1 MSNLVVEPLLRLDSI
16 KKDFS
21 GVQVLH
27 GISIDIVGGEVLGIL
42 GENGAG
48 KSTLLKIINGIY
60 HASSGSITIDGK
72 PVEIRSPS
80 DAKKY
85 GIAMIPQEFNLV
97 ASLNVFENIFLGQ
110 ELKIGGVLDKSSMRK
125 RTVELLSLLD
135 TELNPDALI
144 EDLSVAE
151 KQMVEIAKALVY
163 DARILIMDEPT
174 TVLTSLEVD
183 VLFALIDKLKSQG
196 VTILFISHKLK
207 EVKRLCDRLMILR
220 DGHLVSLDNVVDIN
234 EQDMATKMVGR
245 ELNQIFPDKSVA
257 TSDVALRVSDLS
269 VKGSVDSIDFHV
281 HKGEVLGFAGLVGS
295 GRTEIAEAV
304 MGLRKRRTGKIE
316 VFGEPSE
323 IDDIKQAVQKG
334 LAYLSEDRQG
344 RGLVMGFDLTEN
356 ISLVSLPR
364 YTKVF
369 INHNLAKEKTEKYV
383 SQFDIKTA
391 SLDTELQY
399 LSGGNQ
405 QKVYLSKWMDTEP
418 KILILDEPTRGVDVN
433 TKKDIY
439 HFIRSL
445 TEKGLAVI
453 VISSEMEELIGLA
466 HRVLVMREGKLQ
478 GELEKEAITEQKI
491 MLLAAGLKA
500 KEKPRTPSEGGERMS
515 GAMK

>member
-1 MSNLVVEPLLRLDSI
+1 MDRHVDEPLLRLDSI

-27 GISIDIVGGEVLGIL
+27 GISIDIVAGEVLGIL

-60 HASSGSITIDGK
+60 HASSGTISIDGSQ
-72 PVEIRSPS
+72 VEIRSPS
-80 DAKKY
+80 DAKKH

-110 ELKIGGVLDKSSMRK
+110 EIKKGTLLDKYSMRQ
-125 RTVELLSLLD
+125 RTVELLSMLD

-183 VLFALIDKLKSQG
+183 VLFTLIDKLKAQG
-196 VTILFISHKLK
+196 VTVLFISHKLK

-220 DGHLVSLDNVVDIN
+220 DGNLVSLDNVSEIN

-245 ELNQIFPDKSVA
+245 ELNQIFPKKSIS
-257 TSDVALRVSDLS
+257 TKEVALKVSNLS
-269 VKGSVDSIDFHV
+269 LKGMVESIDFHV

-295 GRTEIAEAV
+295 GRTEVAEAV
-304 MGLRKRRTGKIE
+304 MGIRKKQSGQIE
-316 VFGEPSE
+316 VFGELVD
-323 IDDIKQAVQKG
+323 IHDIKQAVQKG

-356 ISLVSLPR
+356 ISLVSLSR
-364 YTKVF
+364 YTKGL
-369 INHNLAKEKTEKYV
+369 IRHKLARTKTEQYV
-383 SQFDIKTA
+383 SQFDIKAA

-439 HFIRSL
+439 HFIQNL
-445 TEKGLAVI
+445 TEQGLAVI

-466 HRVLVMREGKLQ
+466 HRVMVMREGKLQ
-478 GELEKEAITEQKI
+478 GELEKEAITEQQI
-491 MLLAAGLKA
+491 MLLAAGLQA
-500 KEKPRTPSEGGERMS
+500 EKTETQHTPSEKVS
-515 GAMK
+515 A

>member
-1 MSNLVVEPLLRLDSI
+1 MGKHVDEPLLCLDSI

-27 GISIDIVGGEVLGIL
+27 GISIDIVAGEVLGIL

-60 HASSGSITIDGK
+60 HASSGTISIDGSQ
-72 PVEIRSPS
+72 VEIRSPS
-80 DAKKY
+80 DAKKH

-110 ELKIGGVLDKSSMRK
+110 EIKKGALLDKYSMRQ
-125 RTVELLSLLD
+125 RTVELLLMLD

-183 VLFALIDKLKSQG
+183 VLFTLIDKLKAQG
-196 VTILFISHKLK
+196 VTVLFISHKLK

-220 DGHLVSLDNVVDIN
+220 DGNLVSLDNVSEIN

-245 ELNQIFPDKSVA
+245 ELNQIFPKKSIS
-257 TSDVALRVSDLS
+257 TKEVALKVSNLS
-269 VKGSVDSIDFHV
+269 LKGGGERIDFHV

-295 GRTEIAEAV
+295 GRTEVAEAV
-304 MGLRKRRTGKIE
+304 MGIRKRQSGQIE
-316 VFGEPSE
+316 VFGELVD
-323 IDDIKQAVQKG
+323 IHDIKQAVQKG

-356 ISLVSLPR
+356 ISLVSLSR
-364 YTKVF
+364 YTKGL
-369 INHNLAKEKTEKYV
+369 IRHKLARTKAKQYV
-383 SQFDIKTA
+383 SQFDIKAA

-439 HFIRSL
+439 HFIQNL
-445 TEKGLAVI
+445 TEQGLAVI

-466 HRVLVMREGKLQ
+466 HRVMVMREGKLQ
-478 GELEKEAITEQKI
+478 GELEKEAITEQQI
-491 MLLAAGLKA
+491 MLLAAGLQA
-500 KEKPRTPSEGGERMS
+500 EKTETQHIPSEKVS
-515 GAMK
+515 A

>member
-1 MSNLVVEPLLRLDSI
+1 MGNFLGEPLLRLDSI

-27 GISIDIVGGEVLGIL
+27 GISIDIFGGEVLGIL

-60 HASSGSITIDGK
+60 HASSGSISIDGHQ
-72 PVEIRSPS
+72 VDIRSPS

-110 ELKIGGVLDKSSMRK
+110 ELKKGVLLDKSSMRQ
-125 RTVELLSLLD
+125 RTVDLLSMLD

-144 EDLSVAE
+144 ENLSVAE

-163 DARILIMDEPT
+163 DARVLIMDEPT
-174 TVLTSLEVD
+174 TVLTNIEVN
-183 VLFALIDKLKSQG
+183 VLFTLIDKLKAQG

-220 DGHLVSLDNVVDIN
+220 DGHLVSLDNVAEIN

-245 ELNQIFPDKSVA
+245 ELNQIFPKKSIV
-257 TSDVALRVSDLS
+257 TSVVALKVSNLS
-269 VKGSVDSIDFHV
+269 VKDMVKSIDFHV
-281 HKGEVLGFAGLVGS
+281 NKGEVLGFAGLVGS

-304 MGLRKRRTGKIE
+304 MGLRKRQTGQIE
-316 VFGEPSE
+316 VFGERVD
-323 IDDIKQAVQKG
+323 IKNIKQAVGKG

-344 RGLVMGFDLTEN
+344 RGLVMGFNLIEN
-356 ISLVSLPR
+356 ISLVSLSR
-364 YTKVF
+364 YTKGL
-369 INHNLAKEKTEKYV
+369 INHRLAKAKTEQYV
-383 SQFDIKTA
+383 SQFDIKAA
-391 SLDTELQY
+391 SLETELQY

-439 HFIRSL
+439 HFIQSL
-445 TEKGLAVI
+445 TENGLAVI

-466 HRVLVMREGKLQ
+466 HRVLVMREGTLQ
-478 GELEKEAITEQKI
+478 GELEKEAITEQQI
-491 MLLAAGLKA
+491 MLLAAGLKT
-500 KEKPRTPSEGGERMS
+500 EKNDLEPILSENVS
-515 GAMK
+515 A

>member
-1 MSNLVVEPLLRLDSI
+1 MGKHVDEPLLRLDSI

-27 GISIDIVGGEVLGIL
+27 GISIDIVAGEVLGIL

-60 HASSGSITIDGK
+60 HASSGMISIDGS

-80 DAKKY
+80 DAKKH

-110 ELKIGGVLDKSSMRK
+110 EIKKGVLLNKSSMRQ
-125 RTVELLSLLD
+125 RTVELLLMLD

-183 VLFALIDKLKSQG
+183 VLFTLIDKLKAQG

-220 DGHLVSLDNVVDIN
+220 DGNLVSLDNVSEIN

-245 ELNQIFPDKSVA
+245 ELNQIFPEKSIS
-257 TSDVALRVSDLS
+257 TKEVALKVSNLS
-269 VKGSVDSIDFHV
+269 LKGVVESIDFHV

-295 GRTEIAEAV
+295 GRTEVAEAV
-304 MGLRKRRTGKIE
+304 MGIRKKQSGQVE
-316 VFGEPSE
+316 VFGERVD
-323 IDDIKQAVQKG
+323 IHDIKQAVQKG

-344 RGLVMGFDLTEN
+344 RGLIMGFDLTEN
-356 ISLVSLPR
+356 VSLVSLSR
-364 YTKVF
+364 YTKGL
-369 INHNLAKEKTEKYV
+369 IRHKLARIKTEQYV
-383 SQFDIKTA
+383 SQFDIKAA

-439 HFIRSL
+439 HFIQNL
-445 TEKGLAVI
+445 TEQGLAVI

-466 HRVLVMREGKLQ
+466 HRVMVMREGKLQ
-478 GELEKEAITEQKI
+478 GELEKEAITEQQI
-491 MLLAAGLKA
+491 MLMAAGLQADKT
-500 KEKPRTPSEGGERMS
+500 ETQHTPSEKVS
-515 GAMK
+515 A

>member
-1 MSNLVVEPLLRLDSI
+1 MDKHVDEPLLRLDSI

-27 GISIDIVGGEVLGIL
+27 GISIDIMAGEVLGIL

-60 HASSGSITIDGK
+60 HASSGTISIDGSQ
-72 PVEIRSPS
+72 VEIRSPS
-80 DAKKY
+80 DAKKH

-110 ELKIGGVLDKSSMRK
+110 EIKKGALLDKYSMRQ
-125 RTVELLSLLD
+125 RTVELLLMLD

-183 VLFALIDKLKSQG
+183 VLFTLIDKLKAQG
-196 VTILFISHKLK
+196 VTVLFISHKLK

-220 DGHLVSLDNVVDIN
+220 DGNLVSLDNVSEIN

-245 ELNQIFPDKSVA
+245 ELNQIFPKKSIS
-257 TSDVALRVSDLS
+257 TKEVALKVSNLS
-269 VKGSVDSIDFHV
+269 LKGVVERIDFHV

-295 GRTEIAEAV
+295 GRTEVAEAV
-304 MGLRKRRTGKIE
+304 MGIRKKQSGQIE
-316 VFGEPSE
+316 VFGELVD
-323 IDDIKQAVQKG
+323 IHDIKQAVQKG

-356 ISLVSLPR
+356 ISLVSLSR
-364 YTKVF
+364 YTKGL
-369 INHNLAKEKTEKYV
+369 IRHKLARTKAEQYV
-383 SQFDIKTA
+383 SQFDIKAA

-439 HFIRSL
+439 HFIQNL
-445 TEKGLAVI
+445 TEQGLAVI

-466 HRVLVMREGKLQ
+466 HRVMVMREGKLQ
-478 GELEKEAITEQKI
+478 GELEKEAITEQQI
-491 MLLAAGLKA
+491 MLLAAGLQA
-500 KEKPRTPSEGGERMS
+500 EKTETQHTPSEKVS
-515 GAMK
+515 A

>member
-1 MSNLVVEPLLRLDSI
+1 MDKHVDEPLLRLDSI

-27 GISIDIVGGEVLGIL
+27 GISIDIVAGEVLGIL

-60 HASSGSITIDGK
+60 HASSGTISIDGSQ
-72 PVEIRSPS
+72 VEIRSPS
-80 DAKKY
+80 DAKKH

-110 ELKIGGVLDKSSMRK
+110 EIKKGALLDKYSMRQ
-125 RTVELLSLLD
+125 RTVELLLMLD

-183 VLFALIDKLKSQG
+183 VLFSLIDKLKAQG
-196 VTILFISHKLK
+196 VTVLFISHKLK

-220 DGHLVSLDNVVDIN
+220 DGNLVSLDNVSEIN

-245 ELNQIFPDKSVA
+245 ELNQIFPKKSIS
-257 TSDVALRVSDLS
+257 TKEVALKVSNLS
-269 VKGSVDSIDFHV
+269 LKGVVERIDFHV

-295 GRTEIAEAV
+295 GRTEVAEAV
-304 MGLRKRRTGKIE
+304 MGIRKKQSGQIE
-316 VFGEPSE
+316 VFGELVD
-323 IDDIKQAVQKG
+323 IHDIKQAVQKG

-356 ISLVSLPR
+356 ISLVSLSR
-364 YTKVF
+364 YTKGL
-369 INHNLAKEKTEKYV
+369 IRHKLARTKAEQYV
-383 SQFDIKTA
+383 SQFDIKAA

-439 HFIRSL
+439 HFIQNL
-445 TEKGLAVI
+445 TEQGLAVI

-466 HRVLVMREGKLQ
+466 HRVMVMREGKLQ
-478 GELEKEAITEQKI
+478 GELEKEAITEQQI
-491 MLLAAGLKA
+491 MLLAAGLQA
-500 KEKPRTPSEGGERMS
+500 EKTETQHTPSEKVS
-515 GAMK
+515 A

>member
-1 MSNLVVEPLLRLDSI
+1 MGKHVDEPLLRLDSI

-27 GISIDIVGGEVLGIL
+27 GISIDIVAGEVLGIL

-60 HASSGSITIDGK
+60 HASSGTISIDGSQ
-72 PVEIRSPS
+72 VEIRSPS
-80 DAKKY
+80 DAKKH

-97 ASLNVFENIFLGQ
+97 DSLNVFENIFLGQ
-110 ELKIGGVLDKSSMRK
+110 EIKKGALLDKYSMRQ
-125 RTVELLSLLD
+125 RTVELLSMLD

-183 VLFALIDKLKSQG
+183 VLFTLIDKLKAQG
-196 VTILFISHKLK
+196 VTVLFISHKLK

-220 DGHLVSLDNVVDIN
+220 DGNLVSLDNVSEIN

-245 ELNQIFPDKSVA
+245 ELNQIFPKKSIS
-257 TSDVALRVSDLS
+257 TKEVALKVSNLS
-269 VKGSVDSIDFHV
+269 LKGGEGGSIGFHV

-295 GRTEIAEAV
+295 GRTEVAEAV
-304 MGLRKRRTGKIE
+304 MGIRKKQSGQIE
-316 VFGEPSE
+316 VFGELVD
-323 IDDIKQAVQKG
+323 IHDIKQAVQKG

-364 YTKVF
+364 YTKGL
-369 INHNLAKEKTEKYV
+369 IRHKLARTKTEQYV

-439 HFIRSL
+439 HFIQNL
-445 TEKGLAVI
+445 TEQGLAVI

-466 HRVLVMREGKLQ
+466 HRVMVMREGKLQ
-478 GELEKEAITEQKI
+478 GELEKEAITEQRI
-491 MLLAAGLKA
+491 MLLAAGLQA
-500 KEKPRTPSEGGERMS
+500 EKTETQHTPSEKVS
-515 GAMK
+515 A